1 MGARPGRDGL
11 ASVSFPYN
19 VRDVSI
25 EWSEMETPLF
35 FERRELLPDSGG
47 PGQWRGG
54 LGEELVL
61 RAHDDHRLDPTRPIV
76 LSGSAGRMRFAPRGA
91 QGGGPGSPGVIEV
104 NGVPIPPTSSPEV
117 VFRHGDV
124 VRLLLPGGGGHGD
137 PRRRAPAL
145 IAADLRNG
153 YVTPDAARRHYGPD
167 RTA

>member
-1 MGARPGRDGL
+1 
-11 ASVSFPYN
+11 
-19 VRDVSI
+19 
-25 EWSEMETPLF
+25 
-35 FERRELLPDSGG
+35 
-47 PGQWRGG
+47 
-54 LGEELVL
+54 
-61 RAHDDHRLDPTRPIV
+61 
-76 LSGSAGRMRFAPRGA
+76 
-91 QGGGPGSPGVIEV
+91 VIEV